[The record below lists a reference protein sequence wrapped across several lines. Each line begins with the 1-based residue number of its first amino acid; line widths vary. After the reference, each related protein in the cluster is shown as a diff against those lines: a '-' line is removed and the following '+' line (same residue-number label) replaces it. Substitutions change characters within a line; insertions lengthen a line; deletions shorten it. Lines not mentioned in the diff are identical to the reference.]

1 MLDASLEFE
10 GDTQGLRALLGWH
23 VSAEHRARRG
33 AKAGLRAYLEAL
45 CRTSSGEFTE
55 DQAQTLDQL
64 GVLAEADTFDQAI
77 VPASH
82 LLPQFPNATVD
93 ALTVTQIRQGKDF
106 RLSCLSIEL
115 LRIVASP
122 DGNTHSVLRK
132 AIKSFFS

>member
-1 MLDASLEFE
+1 V
-10 GDTQGLRALLGWH
+10 RALLGWN

-106 RLSCLSIEL
+106 RLSPFVD
-115 LRIVASP
+115 RAGAKRV
-122 DGNTHSVLRK
+122 K
-132 AIKSFFS
+132 AISREGDLVAIGEARLLHLYHTILVL